1 MQQLNSNDET
11 SSIDENISKY
21 YQIIEFKGKGA
32 YGIIWKAIDKQTK
45 KIVALKKVFDAF
57 SNDTDAQRTYREVM
71 YLQQLTQHENIVKLL
86 RVHRA
91 MNMKD
96 LYMTFEYVE
105 SDLHKVIR
113 ANLLQTQHVIYIL
126 YQLLKCLKYIHSGG
140 LIHRDLKP
148 SNILI
153 DQECRIK
160 LADFG
165 LARLANEMDETA
177 VMTEYVATRWYRAPE
192 ILLGSPLYSKAVDM
206 WSVGCILA
214 EMIMCKS
221 LFAGQSTLNQLEKI
235 VEVIGRPSQDDLNQ
249 INAPLADKI
258 FREIQNSR
266 RRPLTQFIKTQDDII
281 DFIQKCL
288 TWNPQK
294 RITIEEAFCH
304 SLLNEFRGSE
314 PELNYPGQIKIDLPE
329 NVKFDRK
336 KYREILYKLDI
347 NYQKQQYI
355 RSLIQEDHIPSTLK
369 NNTRFPHQYQTQF
382 KPVNHGIEMRQVR
395 KSRSSIKQHTQ
406 PQQYHSQVDIQ
417 NQILISQSLQQQNQ
431 YPTKQKQWQN
441 RVKTLPENHVEKIV
455 PIEPKS
461 PVRGRYFSQNK
472 IPQQAQMITSTT
484 PTRSKSMKN
493 RKYNDSLDFNQ
504 YLNNSSTMQK
514 LLTTYLNPKRPT
526 KYNFKKVAIRN
537 KTNMDKTF
545 IKKHIASIHNIDAA
559 SVISLLK

>member
-1 MQQLNSNDET
+1 MQQLNGNDET
-11 SSIDENISKY
+11 STLDENISKY

-91 MNMKD
+91 LNMKD
-96 LYMTFEYVE
+96 FYMTFEYIE

-113 ANLLQTQHVIYIL
+113 ANLLQVQHIIYIL

-153 DQECRIK
+153 DSDCRIK

-165 LARLANEMDETA
+165 LARLANEVDGSS

-192 ILLGSPLYSKAVDM
+192 ILLGSPIYSKAVDM
-206 WSVGCILA
+206 WSVGCILG
-214 EMIMCKS
+214 EMILCKS

-235 VEVIGRPSQDDLNQ
+235 VEVLGRPTLDDLNQ
-249 INAPLADKI
+249 INAPLADQI
-258 FREIQNSR
+258 FREIQNTRNRNLSSY
-266 RRPLTQFIKTQDDII
+266 IKTQDQII

-288 TWNPQK
+288 TWNPSK
-294 RITIEEAFCH
+294 RMTVEEAISH

-314 PELNYPGQIKIDLPE
+314 PELTYSDQIKIDLPE
-329 NVKFDRK
+329 NFKFDRK

-355 RSLIQEDHIPSTLK
+355 RQLTQEDQIPSTLK
-369 NNTRFPHQYQTQF
+369 SNLKIPHQYQTQF
-382 KPVNHGIEMRQVR
+382 KNINNGIEIKQFK
-395 KSRSSIKQHTQ
+395 KSRSQNKQSNQ
-406 PQQYHSQVDIQ
+406 LQQYCSHLDIQ
-417 NQILISQSLQQQNQ
+417 NHILISQSLQQQNLL
-431 YPTKQKQWQN
+431 PIKHKQLQN
-441 RVKTLPENHVEKIV
+441 RVKTLPENNVEIIQT
-455 PIEPKS
+455 IEPKS

-472 IPQQAQMITSTT
+472 ILQQPQMITSTT
-484 PTRSKSMKN
+484 PIKSKSMKN
-493 RKYNDSLDFNQ
+493 RKYNNSVDFNS

-526 KYNFKKVAIRN
+526 NYNFKKIAIRN